1 MTAAVRV
8 EPVEVGR
15 RCADSATFLLH
26 VEAGR
31 EIEMAY
37 RFWLLHGPGGIIA
50 VDTGIDP
57 DEAARRGIT
66 GIVPTERALAERG
79 IDPGNIGTLILTHLH
94 WDHVSALD
102 AFPAAE
108 VWLHRDEAA
117 FFADPIRAHPQID
130 RYFSHHDSL
139 RRLLGS
145 PRLRLVGGTAHIA
158 AGVSLMPLPGHT
170 PGHQGVVV
178 TTAAG
183 AEIIVADA
191 APFNRNILEEVPNGI
206 LYDLGASLTS
216 LVRIRAEGPAA
227 VLTGHDPVPRLDLA
241 EHRSEHFD

>member
-8 EPVEVGR
+8 ESVEVGR

-26 VEAGR
+26 VDAGR

-79 IDPGNIGTLILTHLH
+79 IDPANIGTLILTHLH

-108 VWLHRDEAA
+108 VWLSG
-117 FFADPIRAHPQID
+117 P
-130 RYFSHHDSL
+130 
-139 RRLLGS
+139 RRLTTSAETPCRPTEFGRTG
-145 PRLRLVGGTAHIA
+145 PQAVR
-158 AGVSLMPLPGHT
+158 PLSDT
-170 PGHQGVVV
+170 RK
-178 TTAAG
+178 AK
-183 AEIIVADA
+183 
-191 APFNRNILEEVPNGI
+191 
-206 LYDLGASLTS
+206 
-216 LVRIRAEGPAA
+216 AA
-227 VLTGHDPVPRLDLA
+227 VGLPTPTINALFGAVPGP
-241 EHRSEHFD
+241 FDGPLV